1 MPDLPPQPAVAVAA
15 LAPPLFQPVQ
25 HQAGKHAAAGWGR
38 RLTAFGA
45 LDDHDFRLFFIG
57 NLGSFLSMNMQWVVR
72 GYLAYHLTG
81 SATALGLVTLAF
93 GLPTL
98 LLSPLGGALAD
109 RVDRRKLLILTQ
121 IALGLVILATAL
133 LIQFELIQYWHLVVL
148 GLLQGA
154 IFPFNMPA
162 RQAMVAELLG
172 KEGTARGVALNNSA
186 MTLMQIVGPSLAG
199 LLITVPW
206 VGLAGTNYLGA
217 GLYLWVIYWLVRMRP
232 PSLVSA
238 GSSSLAAQAVA
249 GLRYILQQRL
259 LTTLLLLAFLSV
271 GLGWPYQMLLP
282 VFAQG
287 IFDVGP
293 AGLGMLM
300 AANGA
305 GALAGALLVAALA
318 DFPRKVLLLTVAG
331 AALGVSQVL
340 LGLSG
345 NFALAL
351 VSLVLAGV
359 GANTF
364 LAVNNTLLMTTS
376 EPAMH
381 GRVMSVFMVSFAMMT
396 FTSLPISAAADVFG
410 AQPVVAACGL
420 ALVAVVV
427 GTRYLSPALRRLP

>member
-1 MPDLPPQPAVAVAA
+1 MGEA
-15 LAPPLFQPVQ
+15 APP
-25 HQAGKHAAAGWGR
+25 GWR
-38 RLTAFGA
+38 SRVATLGA
-45 LDDHDFRLFFIG
+45 LGALENSDFRLFFIG
-57 NLGSFLSMNMQWVVR
+57 NLGSFLSMHMQWVVR
-72 GYLAYHLTG
+72 GFLAYELTK

-98 LLSPLGGALAD
+98 FLAPLGGAVAD
-109 RVDRRKLLILTQ
+109 RLDRRKLLIITQ
-121 IALGLVILATAL
+121 VALGLVILATGL
-133 LIQFELIQYWHLVVL
+133 LIQFELLEYWHLVAL

-172 KEGTARGVALNNSA
+172 REGTARGVALNNSA

-199 LLITVPW
+199 VLITVPW
-206 VGLAGTNYLGA
+206 VGMAGTNYIGA
-217 GLYLWVIYWLVRMRP
+217 GLYLWVIYWLARVRP
-232 PSLVSA
+232 PSLIVA
-238 GSSSLAAQAVA
+238 GRSSLAAQAAA
-249 GLRYILQQRL
+249 GLQYIFNQRVL
-259 LTTLLLLAFLSV
+259 ATLLLLAFASV
-271 GLGWPYQMLLP
+271 GLGWSYQMLLP

-287 IFDVGP
+287 IFNVGP
-293 AGLGMLM
+293 AGLGLLF

-305 GALAGALLVAALA
+305 GALAGALLVGALA
-318 DFPRKVLLLTVAG
+318 DFPRKVLLLTLAG
-331 AALGVSQVL
+331 VALGASQIL
-340 LGLSG
+340 LGFSG
-345 NFALAL
+345 SFALAL
-351 VSLVLAGV
+351 VALVLAGV

-396 FTSLPISAAADVFG
+396 FTSLPISAAADAFG